1 MAPSS
6 ARLRQTSAVTST
18 FPLARSGKPGYL
30 TDEVDAFLER
40 ARIAFTATPANDE
53 AMSSEAAVGS
63 DAKPGS
69 DATISSDAIRHT
81 AFRVVRSKGYSAR
94 HVDTALERLEE
105 AFATREREHAIAQ
118 QGSEAYYAEA
128 RAIAQEIIDRLA
140 RSAGAK
146 FRRVSFLARGYH
158 PADVDLFSARMS
170 AYFEKGK
177 PLPVETVRTIAFRS
191 RYRGYHETQVDVLID
206 TVIRLML
213 AVR

>member
-1 MAPSS
+1 M
-6 ARLRQTSAVTST
+6 TST

-40 ARIAFTATPANDE
+40 ARIAFTAT
-53 AMSSEAAVGS
+53 AAG
-63 DAKPGS
+63 DAP
-69 DATISSDAIRHT
+69 ISSDAIRHT

-170 AYFEKGK
+170 AYFEQGK
-177 PLPVETVRTIAFRS
+177 PLPVGTVRTIAFRS
-191 RYRGYHETQVDVLID
+191 RYRGYHETQVDLLID